1 VGEQARR
8 INGHCGG
15 VVTEV
20 ARASGD
26 AMDASD
32 IAALFDRTRLRLA
45 RELRGLNQVELARE
59 VGSINAASLSQ
70 FENGHAR
77 PAAPTLRRLSVALH
91 VPVAF
96 FATPARPDPTEEV
109 DGFFRSLRSTTPRD
123 RHRALAYAQLAHEL
137 TLELEKFVRLPEV
150 DLPRKAPA
158 KENATSPDSASSA
171 RMVREAWGIPP
182 GPIDDLVRTLER
194 HGIVTTRFRVG
205 MDDVDAFS
213 VAFPGRPIIALGADK
228 GHRDRSRFDAAHE
241 LGHLVMHFPDQAGS
255 KAIESEADQFAAEFL
270 MPEADIKNELP
281 SRADW
286 SILIRLKAKWHVS
299 IASLIVRAKTLE
311 VMNERAYGQAWKA
324 LSVRGWRKREP
335 GDLGPP
341 ESPILLQRALLVAAE
356 GGVTLDEIIQRA
368 GFPEDDI
375 HTILGN
381 VHDPRPRV
389 EL

>member
-1 VGEQARR
+1 
-8 INGHCGG
+8 

-26 AMDASD
+26 EIDASD

-45 RELRGLNQVELARE
+45 RELRGYNQVELARE
-59 VGSINAASLSQ
+59 VGSVTPASLSQ

-77 PAAPTLRRLSVALH
+77 PAAPTLRRLSVALR
-91 VPVAF
+91 VPLVF
-96 FATPARPDPTEEV
+96 FAASARPVPAEAV

-123 RHRALAYAQLAHEL
+123 RNRALAYVQLVHEL

-150 DLPRKAPA
+150 DLPRADLPK
-158 KENATSPDSASSA
+158 KGATRGDIASTA
-171 RMVREAWGIPP
+171 NIVRDAWEIPP

-241 LGHLVMHFPDQAGS
+241 LGHLVMHSPDQIGS

-270 MPEADIKNELP
+270 MPEDDIKNELP
-281 SRADW
+281 RRADW
-286 SILIRLKAKWHVS
+286 PALIRLKAKWHVS
-299 IASLIVRAKTLE
+299 IASLIVRAKTLQ
-311 VMNERAYGQAWKA
+311 VMDERAYSQAWKA

-341 ESPILLQRALLVAAE
+341 ENPVLLQRALLVVAE
-356 GGVTLDEIIQRA
+356 AGVTLEEVIQRA
-368 GFPEDDI
+368 GLPEDDI
-375 HTILGN
+375 RTILGHI
-381 VHDPRPRV
+381 HDSRPRV